1 MAGRHDFTIIT
12 GTDFAPSLTWLDSSG
27 QPVNL
32 TGWSAH
38 MKVRGWPTSV
48 LLADISTTAGTIGLG
63 GSAGT
68 ITLRI
73 AASVTS
79 VIPAGVAKY
88 DLFMTNTTPATSCL
102 LYGDVIVQR
111 GVST

>member
-1 MAGRHDFTIIT
+1 VAGRYDFTIVT
-12 GTDFAPSLTWLDSSG
+12 NTDFSRTLTWNDENG
-27 QPVNL
+27 NPVNL

-38 MKVRGWPTSV
+38 MQIRSWPTPS

-63 GSAGT
+63 GGAGT

-88 DLFMTNTTPATSCL
+88 DLFVTNVSSLTSCL

-111 GVST
+111 GVTT